1 MDGVPDRLESV
12 AAHRLIA
19 RESAAAAP
27 QSLRLLDRV
36 RATVRARHYSRRT
49 EKSYV
54 AWIRRFILYHGKRH
68 PLGMGAAEVTQY
80 LSSLATERNVAASTQ
95 NQALSARLFLYR
107 DVVGQDIP
115 WLDDVVRARRS
126 VRLPVV
132 LTRDEVRAVIRHLR
146 GTPRV
151 MAILMHGSGLRLLEC
166 ARLRV
171 KDIDFAG
178 NPLPPSR
185 RARLSWFENHPVL
198 ANLGGRACSSE
209 SQRSPIC

>member
-209 SQRSPIC
+209 SRRSPIC